1 MVPRQKWSQHIC
13 RFGSQSLK
21 RSFGRTSYEV
31 SHKMSASEAVG
42 AVEATSPDLAVD
54 VRGLHKKFGKQ
65 TALESL
71 DLSVE
76 KGEFLVLLGPSGC
89 GKTTTMRSI
98 AGLEQPTGG
107 VIEVGGQVVF
117 DSSRGIDRAPADRK
131 IGMVFQS
138 YAIWPH
144 RTVRE
149 NVSFP
154 LKMQK
159 VPRKEATKRIDDVLE
174 LVGLEA
180 MGRRSAS
187 MLSGGQMQRVALA
200 RSIVMN
206 PAVLLLDEP
215 LSNLDAKLRERLRV
229 ELKRTQQRL
238 GTTSIYVT
246 HDQAE
251 ALALADRIV
260 LMRNGAIEQI
270 STPLELYKNPRTLF
284 AAEFMGT
291 NNVFSGRL
299 ERGSEGN
306 VAVIDGMALPT
317 EYDGPAGPV
326 AVVLRADDFVENP
339 SDSWSGTRINGRV
352 EISSLL
358 GSQILYAVRVGEVLL
373 EVLVPF
379 VDRLLKPG
387 DELAFGIKPEY
398 VRCFAEERGDGA

>member
-1 MVPRQKWSQHIC
+1 MPNVSTAER
-13 RFGSQSLK
+13 SL
-21 RSFGRTSYEV
+21 
-31 SHKMSASEAVG
+31 
-42 AVEATSPDLAVD
+42 PDAESGGLAVD

-71 DLSVE
+71 DLSVRT
-76 KGEFLVLLGPSGC
+76 GEFLVLLGPSGC

-98 AGLEQPTGG
+98 AGLEQPTSG
-107 VIEVGGQVVF
+107 VIEVGGKVVF
-117 DSSRGIDRAPADRK
+117 DSTRGIDRAPADRN

-159 VPRKEATKRIDDVLE
+159 VPRREASKRVDEALE
-174 LVGLEA
+174 LVGLE
-180 MGRRSAS
+180 GLGDRSAS

-200 RSIVMN
+200 RSIVMS

-229 ELKRTQQRL
+229 ELKQTQQRL

-260 LMRNGAIEQI
+260 LMRNGVIEQV
-270 STPLELYKNPRTLF
+270 SAPLDLYRNPQTRF
-284 AAEFMGT
+284 AAEFIGT
-291 NNVFSGRL
+291 NNVLTGTVEQRTNGRVVVIGDL
-299 ERGSEGN
+299 E
-306 VAVIDGMALPT
+306 LPT
-317 EYDGPAGPV
+317 AYRGNAGPV
-326 AVVLRADDFVENP
+326 AVCLRAEDFVDRLPVTWEGARL
-339 SDSWSGTRINGRV
+339 SGRIEV
-352 EISSLL
+352 SSLL
-358 GSQILYAVRVGEVLL
+358 GSQVLYSVRIGSRLL
-373 EVLVPF
+373 EVLLPF
-379 VDRLLKPG
+379 A
-387 DELAFGIKPEY
+387 DELLPPGSEITYGIAPHD
-398 VRCFAEERGDGA
+398 VRCFPEMPEARA

>member
-1 MVPRQKWSQHIC
+1 MN
-13 RFGSQSLK
+13 
-21 RSFGRTSYEV
+21 T
-31 SHKMSASEAVG
+31 ASMLQERATFEAANAG
-42 AVEATSPDLAVD
+42 EELAVN
-54 VRGLHKKFGKQ
+54 VQGLHKKFGKA

-71 DLSVE
+71 DLAVR

-98 AGLEQPTGG
+98 AGLEVPTSGT
-107 VIEVGGQVVF
+107 IEVGGQVVF
-117 DSSRGIDRAPADRK
+117 DSSKGIDRAPADRN

-159 VPRKEATKRIDDVLE
+159 VPRKEAAQRVDEVLA

-180 MGRRSAS
+180 QGSRSAS

-200 RSIVMN
+200 RSIVMS

-215 LSNLDAKLRERLRV
+215 LSNLDAKLREKLRV
-229 ELKRTQQRL
+229 ELKQTQQRL

-251 ALALADRIV
+251 ALALADRVV
-260 LMRNGAIEQI
+260 LMRNGVIEQVAA
-270 STPLELYKNPRTLF
+270 PLELYRNPKTLF
-284 AAEFMGT
+284 AAEFLGT
-291 NNVFSGRL
+291 NNLLKGRAENGTVLLDDFS
-299 ERGSEGN
+299 
-306 VAVIDGMALPT
+306 LPT
-317 EYDGPAGPV
+317 AYAGPAGDV
-326 AVVLRADDFVENP
+326 SMCLRAEDFTENP
-339 SDSWSGTRINGRV
+339 PEAWAGGRV
-352 EISSLL
+352 TGRIEVSSLL
-358 GSQILYAVRVGEVLL
+358 GSQIQYSVRVGGTLL

-379 VDRLLKPG
+379 VERLAAPG
-387 DELAFGIKPEY
+387 DTITLGVKAQD
-398 VRCFAEERGDGA
+398 VRCFPTVVES

>member
-1 MVPRQKWSQHIC
+1 
-13 RFGSQSLK
+13 
-21 RSFGRTSYEV
+21 
-31 SHKMSASEAVG
+31 MSANERMGMETSTMDQDVDSIQSDVEG
-42 AVEATSPDLAVD
+42 AELAVN
-54 VRGLHKKFGKQ
+54 VQGLHKRFGKQ

-71 DLSVE
+71 NLSVR

-98 AGLEQPTGG
+98 AGLEQPTSG
-107 VIEVGGQVVF
+107 VIEVGGRVVF
-117 DSSRGIDRAPADRK
+117 DSAKGIDRAPSDRN

-159 VPRKEATKRIDDVLE
+159 IPRKEAARRVDDVLA

-180 MGRRSAS
+180 LGGRSAS

-200 RSIVMN
+200 RSIVMS

-215 LSNLDAKLRERLRV
+215 LSNLDAKLRERLRI
-229 ELKRTQQRL
+229 ELKQTQQRL

-251 ALALADRIV
+251 ALALADRVV
-260 LMRNGAIEQI
+260 LMRNGVIEQI
-270 STPLELYKNPRTLF
+270 APPLELYRNPKTLF
-284 AAEFMGT
+284 AAEFLGT
-291 NNVFSGRL
+291 NNLLRGRV
-299 ERGSEGN
+299 ERGQNGNTVVAEGL
-306 VAVIDGMALPT
+306 ALHT
-317 EYDGPAGPV
+317 AYDGPDGPDGIV
-326 AVVLRADDFVENP
+326 SVCLRAEDFMENP
-339 SDSWSGTRINGRV
+339 PESWGGPRV
-352 EISSLL
+352 TGVVEVASLL
-358 GSQILYAVRVGEVLL
+358 GSQIQYSVRAGGALL

-379 VDRLLKPG
+379 LDHLVNPGTEITLGYKPQ
-387 DELAFGIKPEY
+387 D
-398 VRCFAEERGDGA
+398 VRCFPEVSEK

>member
-1 MVPRQKWSQHIC
+1 MLQERAT
-13 RFGSQSLK
+13 F
-21 RSFGRTSYEV
+21 
-31 SHKMSASEAVG
+31 EAANAG
-42 AVEATSPDLAVD
+42 EELAVN
-54 VRGLHKKFGKQ
+54 VQGLHKKFGKA

-71 DLSVE
+71 DLAVR

-98 AGLEQPTGG
+98 AGLEVPTSGT
-107 VIEVGGQVVF
+107 IEVGGQVVF
-117 DSSRGIDRAPADRK
+117 DSSKGIDRAPADRN

-159 VPRKEATKRIDDVLE
+159 VPRKEAAQRVDEVLA

-180 MGRRSAS
+180 QGSRSAS

-200 RSIVMN
+200 RSIVMS

-215 LSNLDAKLRERLRV
+215 LSNLDAKLREKLRV
-229 ELKRTQQRL
+229 ELKQTQQRL

-251 ALALADRIV
+251 ALALADRVV
-260 LMRNGAIEQI
+260 LMRNGVIEQVAA
-270 STPLELYKNPRTLF
+270 PLELYRNPKTLF
-284 AAEFMGT
+284 AAEFLGT
-291 NNVFSGRL
+291 NNLLKGRAENGTVLLDDFS
-299 ERGSEGN
+299 
-306 VAVIDGMALPT
+306 LPT
-317 EYDGPAGPV
+317 AYAGPAGDV
-326 AVVLRADDFVENP
+326 SMCLRAEDFTENP
-339 SDSWSGTRINGRV
+339 PEAWAGGRV
-352 EISSLL
+352 TGRIEVSSLL
-358 GSQILYAVRVGEVLL
+358 GSQIQYSVRVGGTLL

-379 VDRLLKPG
+379 VERLAAPG
-387 DELAFGIKPEY
+387 DTITLGVKAQD
-398 VRCFAEERGDGA
+398 VRCFPTVVES